1 MMDQPKAESST
12 THSPFAAEYEARK
25 KRLQDAIELKKPD
38 RVPVAPFV
46 GIYYP
51 TRIKGISNKDNMYNP
66 AETYKAWL
74 EAAVRH
80 NWDTALPPTSM
91 LPVSLWDHLQ
101 ITQMKWPGGE
111 LSDDQPF
118 QWVDNAYVTQ
128 GEYDEMLAN
137 PNGFAVKKFWPRI
150 AKALTPVSELMQL
163 EPPPLLYL
171 SSAYSLPQ
179 LLGKLTSKPNIKQL
193 LKTLLAVGEDYS
205 AFKESMEKYAKDAML
220 QGFPLSHDLATITAF
235 DWVADIFRGMRGS
248 MLDMYRVPDKLKAL
262 VDSFTP
268 YTMAGP
274 MMSDKLPGES
284 KRIFIPM
291 HWGSAGFMSDS
302 QFAEFYWPS
311 FKTLIMGLID
321 AGYTPMPLFEGDYT
335 PRLKYL
341 AELPPG
347 KVAGHFDHI
356 DRKKAKEII
365 GDVMCFWGNVP
376 STLLCAGTPQQVKDD
391 VKELID
397 IFGDN
402 GGLIID
408 CSIGIPD
415 EAKPENVQAMTDA
428 VMEYGIFS

>member
-1 MMDQPKAESST
+1 MTDQQKAGSST
-12 THSPFAAEYEARK
+12 DIQLSAEYEARK
-25 KRLQDAIELKKPD
+25 ERLEDAIALKKPD

-66 AETYKAWL
+66 AETYEAWL
-74 EAAVRH
+74 EAAVKH

-101 ITQMKWPGGE
+101 LTQIKWPGGE
-111 LSDDQPF
+111 LSDDLPF
-118 QWVDNAYVTQ
+118 QWVENDYVLQ
-128 GEYDEMLAN
+128 DEYDEMLTN
-137 PNGFAVKKFWPRI
+137 PNRFAVEKLWPRI
-150 AKALTPVSELMQL
+150 AKALTPISEMMQL
-163 EPPPLLYL
+163 PPPPLLYL

-179 LLGKLTSKPNIKQL
+179 VLGELISQPNIKKL
-193 LKTLLAVGEDYS
+193 LKTLLAVGDEYS
-205 AFKESMEKYAKDAML
+205 EFKESMEKYAKDAMRL
-220 QGFPLSHDLATITAF
+220 GFPLSHDLATVSAF
-235 DWVADIFRGMRGS
+235 DWVADMFRGMRGS
-248 MLDMYRVPDKLKAL
+248 MMDMYRVPDKLKAF
-262 VDSFTP
+262 VDFFTP
-268 YTMAGP
+268 YTMTGP
-274 MMSDKLPGES
+274 MMLNKLPNES

-311 FKTLIMGLID
+311 FKTLVLGLID

-347 KVAGHFDHI
+347 KVAGHFDKI
-356 DRKKAKEII
+356 DRKKAKQIN

-376 STLLCAGTPQQVKDD
+376 STLLCTGTPQQVKDD

-408 CSIGIPD
+408 CNLGLPD

-428 VMEYGIFS
+428 VMEYGVFHK